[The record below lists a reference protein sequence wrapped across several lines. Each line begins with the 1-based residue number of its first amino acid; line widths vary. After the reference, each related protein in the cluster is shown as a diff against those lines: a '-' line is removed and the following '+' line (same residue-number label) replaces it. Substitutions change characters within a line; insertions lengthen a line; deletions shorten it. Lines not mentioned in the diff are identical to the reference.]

1 MKKLPIITE
10 EEKKR
15 ILSLHND
22 PLNED
27 IEFLKKLKDAFT
39 NLVSGG
45 KEIGKNIVDKLSDV
59 LDVDKKSI
67 EDVIDKTPELK
78 DKTPELKDKTSKEKD
93 SKNKDSIGK
102 VSEKGQKLLDNPIFK
117 EKLKEISDAID
128 IDEKYII
135 KLMKHESGLDPTIKN
150 SIGCVG
156 LIQFCPGGGA
166 TKTIN
171 GKSYSLEELRYDLE
185 AQMEAIKDFWV
196 RGYRNGKIKEPAD
209 LYIYNFFPVAAGKSD
224 NFVLKAKGL
233 SAKTVAHANPV
244 FNRVLGRDRD
254 TALTVGDLKDY
265 YEKTNMV

>member
-15 ILSLHND
+15 ILSLHTEV
-22 PLNED
+22 LNED
-27 IEFLKKLKDAFT
+27 FDFLNKLKDAFT
-39 NLVSGG
+39 KLVSGG

-59 LDVDKKSI
+59 LDTDKKSI
-67 EDVIDKTPELK
+67 KDIIDKTPELK
-78 DKTPELKDKTSKEKD
+78 SKTSIDK
-93 SKNKDSIGK
+93 SSIGK

-128 IDEKYII
+128 IDEKSII
-135 KLMKHESGLDPTIKN
+135 KLMKHESGLDPKIKN

-156 LIQFCPGGGA
+156 LIQFCPGGGS

-171 GKSYSLEELRYDLE
+171 GKSYTLEELRYDLE
-185 AQMEAIKDFWV
+185 AQMDAIKDFWV
-196 RGYRNGKIKEPAD
+196 RGYKSGKIKEPAD

-254 TALTVGDLKDY
+254 TALTVGNLKDY
-265 YEKTNMV
+265 FGQ